1 MSGGEWNTS
10 RERKQLAADA
20 RELERE
26 QIRLAKRMLRDLRW
40 SAERST
46 LRESDWADLLK
57 LHHDYGKEGPMQL
70 FQELVPYWSQSQI
83 MNGGTPCP
91 RHHSPD
97 WLAEINCKKSAQIRW
112 FDRRPQPVR
121 LQAHPASPAP
131 IKAPKAEPT
140 PHANPRLKPLAP
152 VSPGWGLI
160 LTFLHFQKHLKYY
173 P

>member
-1 MSGGEWNTS
+1 MNGGEWNTT
-10 RERKQLAADA
+10 RERKQLASDA

-91 RHHSPD
+91 RHHFPD
-97 WLAEINCKKSAQIRW
+97 WLAEINCKNNAQT
-112 FDRRPQPVR
+112 PVTR
-121 LQAHPASPAP
+121 QKTTTR
-131 IKAPKAEPT
+131 KAPGSPRKPRVDAGKPRANYT
-140 PHANPRLKPLAP
+140 PRKPKTL
-152 VSPGWGLI
+152 S
-160 LTFLHFQKHLKYY
+160 
-173 P
+173 